1 MLLIELAVLTDHLR
15 FNPQT
20 ELHTQ
25 SVDLRGQGAQPTGE
39 LFLVGPPVPQTAG
52 VIIAVAEPA
61 VVQHKELHS
70 QIGSL
75 TGQTEQLGGI
85 KIEIGGLPAVH
96 QYRLTT
102 VLPHIPKQVLPDGTM
117 ELPAHLTKSLLRA
130 DHGCLRSG
138 KDLAG
143 LQSPAEVEGV
153 DAQSQAGIFKLGPLC
168 RGLEVSAVYQ
178 SGPIAG
184 AVFLVSMGLA
194 QHDKG
199 VVLMA
204 GDAPDA
210 AHRLNAGAQRSA
222 VQASFFYMAAVKG
235 DEIQLGAGKVQ
246 AQGGSPAQT
255 HRLVVL
261 VCDPNRPG
269 DEITVL
275 QYAVE
280 QLYPDLSHRILQGD
294 DQCIGLLLLGEE
306 GGQSLQG
313 VLSPLLPGA
322 HIPQVGYMAAV
333 RQVQLQRGQTEV
345 PRPRPGVLLRQGVQ
359 RVGPVISRLI
369 GVGREAAVGVPDQP
383 GQVTAPEF
391 GAVVGVE
398 QKTVLI
404 CFHLIGGVAGL

>member
-1 MLLIELAVLTDHLR
+1 M
-15 FNPQT
+15 
-20 ELHTQ
+20 
-25 SVDLRGQGAQPTGE
+25 
-39 LFLVGPPVPQTAG
+39 
-52 VIIAVAEPA
+52 
-61 VVQHKELHS
+61 
-70 QIGSL
+70 
-75 TGQTEQLGGI
+75 
-85 KIEIGGLPAVH
+85 
-96 QYRLTT
+96 
-102 VLPHIPKQVLPDGTM
+102 
-117 ELPAHLTKSLLRA
+117 
-130 DHGCLRSG
+130 
-138 KDLAG
+138 
-143 LQSPAEVEGV
+143 
-153 DAQSQAGIFKLGPLC
+153 
-168 RGLEVSAVYQ
+168 
-178 SGPIAG
+178 
-184 AVFLVSMGLA
+184 FLVSMGLA

-199 VVLMA
+199 VVLVA

-222 VQASFFYMAAVKG
+222 VQTPLLYMASVKG
-235 DEIQLGAGKVQ
+235 DKIQLGAGKVQ

-383 GQVTAPEF
+383 GQVAAPEF